1 MKLVLIDPALL
12 IGKIVTFFLLEERA
26 FAYENICLDL
36 FRVHCFLLFEQL
48 I

>member
-12 IGKIVTFFLLEERA
+12 IGKIVTLFLLEDRA

-36 FRVHCFLLFEQL
+36 FCVRCFLLFKQL